1 MGITWAVTTLISTI
15 NIMSAAV
22 ATPES
27 FEHAKEL
34 LAEGKRDL
42 LVHAIPGAVSNC
54 SKACEIMAKHKG
66 EMAAECAEAYFY
78 YGKALLELSR
88 VESGVLGNA
97 LDGVDMETKPTDVK
111 DALVEDTEAMTTD
124 EKSEIEE
131 KVADALEENFEKHDV
146 VARAHTGD
154 NTEDDEVMEGDQDG
168 DQMDTDAEKVEAEA
182 GNLEQAWQMF
192 DLAKVIYGKAGDVAK
207 ECEALTFLGEVSL
220 ENSNFEQAVED
231 LTVCLAKRIK
241 AMPADSR
248 AIAETHYQLGVAQA
262 HCAEYANAEKSLA
275 AAVAVL
281 NSRIAN
287 LKKMDTS
294 DNITK
299 ELAELTLL
307 CTEIKERTAD
317 HKEMQK
323 GTYKEENDFVS
334 IFKGAEVHEIGT
346 KKAVATA

>member
-1 MGITWAVTTLISTI
+1 M
-15 NIMSAAV
+15 MSASA
-22 ATPES
+22 AIPES

-42 LVHAIPGAVSNC
+42 LVHAIPDAVSNC
-54 SKACEIMAKHKG
+54 SSACEIMAKHKG
-66 EMAAECAEAYFY
+66 EMATECAEAYFY

-97 LDGVDMETKPTDVK
+97 LDGVDMSDDK

-154 NTEDDEVMEGDQDG
+154 NTEEDEEDDEVMEGDQDG
-168 DQMDTDAEKVEAEA
+168 DQMDTDAE
-182 GNLEQAWQMF
+182 
-192 DLAKVIYGKAGDVAK
+192 KVIYGKAGDVAK

-262 HCAEYANAEKSLA
+262 QIADYTNAEKSLV

-281 NSRIAN
+281 NTRIAN
-287 LKKMDTS
+287 LKKMGTS

-299 ELAELTLL
+299 ELAEMTLL
-307 CTEIKERTAD
+307 CTEIKDRMAD

-323 GTYKEENDFVS
+323 GTYKEDKDFVP
-334 IFKGAEVHEIGT
+334 IFQGAEVHEIGV